1 MKALSFASIVALA
14 LAGVA
19 CSESPPATED
29 AVETPP
35 AEVEQTPVS
44 APAEDSGF
52 NLDLFGDD
60 SGDDGFN
67 IGLEDSSERGLG
79 DFDFGDDTRG
89 ESLLSDIPDISAPV
103 LPEDE
108 EAETVPTIPE
118 LPEEED
124 EILRLPN

>member
-1 MKALSFASIVALA
+1 MNMKALSFASIVALA

-19 CSESPPATED
+19 CSESPPATEET
-29 AVETPP
+29 VEAPP
-35 AEVEQTPVS
+35 AEVDQTPVS

-52 NLDLFGDD
+52 NLDLFGED
-60 SGDDGFN
+60 SGGDGFN
-67 IGLEDSSERGLG
+67 LGFEDDPDRGLG
-79 DFDFGDDTRG
+79 NFDFGDDTRT
-89 ESLLSDIPDISAPV
+89 ESLLSDMPEITAPV

-108 EAETVPTIPE
+108 TVAKVPE